1 MDRVSSSLTIVLR
14 IVLPTVWLVTII
26 SLVILLTVA
35 VSGKAQL
42 FTNPIL
48 WGSLLFIL
56 GSGFAFI
63 YFVLWRLYRIDMDHK
78 SIYISNYFRTFK
90 YPFSDVDSIKG
101 ISSLPDRIFHIELK
115 SKGSFGK
122 HIYFLASQKLWQDF
136 VEHHP
141 KQLEGIF
148 SSDVIGNDKKK

>member
-14 IVLPTVWLVTII
+14 IVLPTVWLITIL
-26 SLVILLTVA
+26 SLVILLSIA

-63 YFVLWRLYRIDMDHK
+63 YFVLLRFYRIDMDNK
-78 SIYISNYFRTFK
+78 SVYVSNYFRTFK
-90 YPFSDVDSIKG
+90 YPFSDVKSIHG
-101 ISSLPDRIFHIELK
+101 ISALPDRIFHIELK

-136 VEHHP
+136 VENHP
-141 KQLEGIF
+141 QQLEGIF
-148 SSDVIGNDKKK
+148 EKGEG